1 MKITQ
6 EQYQEFLKHLA
17 WQRLQSPD
25 YRLGQA
31 FLNYFPEISSL
42 MRHDGDLGALDELKL
57 FNEKDNS
64 KVWPIINRWRDL
76 A

>member
-17 WQRLQSPD
+17 WQRLKSPD

-31 FLNYFPEISSL
+31 FLNYFPHVSK
-42 MRHDGDLGALDELKL
+42 ELIASEQWGTL
-57 FNEKDNS
+57 YEYNIFNE
-64 KVWPIINRWRDL
+64 INDL
-76 A
+76 RAQEFINEWVDH

>member
-31 FLNYFPEISSL
+31 FLNYFPHVSQ
-42 MRHDGDLGALDELKL
+42 ALIADEQWGTLYEYNI
-57 FNEKDNS
+57 FNE
-64 KVWPIINRWRDL
+64 INDL
-76 A
+76 RAQEFIDKWVDQ

>member
-6 EQYQEFLKHLA
+6 DEYAKFLEHLV

-31 FLNYFPEISSL
+31 FLNYFPSISK
-42 MRHDGDLGALDELKL
+42 ALIADEEWGTLYEYNL
-57 FNEKDNS
+57 FNE
-64 KVWPIINRWRDL
+64 INDL
-76 A
+76 AAQKIIDLWLDQ

>member
-17 WQRLQSPD
+17 WVRLSAPD

-31 FLNYFPEISSL
+31 FLNYFPHVSK
-42 MRHDGDLGALDELKL
+42 ALIDSEQWGTLYEYNI
-57 FNEKDNS
+57 FNE
-64 KVWPIINRWRDL
+64 INDL
-76 A
+76 RAQEFINQWVDQ

>member
-6 EQYQEFLKHLA
+6 YEYAKFLEHLV

-31 FLNYFPEISSL
+31 FLNYFPHISK
-42 MRHDGDLGALDELKL
+42 ALIEDEDFGTLYEYNL
-57 FNEKDNS
+57 FNEINDLQAQK
-64 KVWPIINRWRDL
+64 IIDKWVDQ
-76 A
+76 

>member
-6 EQYQEFLKHLA
+6 EEYNKFLEHLA

-31 FLNYFPEISSL
+31 FLNYFPRISK
-42 MRHDGDLGALDELKL
+42 ALIEGEHWGTLYEYNL
-57 FNEKDNS
+57 FNEINDLKAQ
-64 KVWPIINRWRDL
+64 KIIDFWIDQ
-76 A
+76 

>member
-17 WQRLQSPD
+17 WIRLKAPD

-31 FLNYFPEISSL
+31 FLNYFPDVSTSMAKQGKEGSL
-42 MRHDGDLGALDELKL
+42 AEMKL
-57 FNEKDNS
+57 FYE
-64 KVWPIINRWRDL
+64 INDL
-76 A
+76 AAQKIIDLWVDH